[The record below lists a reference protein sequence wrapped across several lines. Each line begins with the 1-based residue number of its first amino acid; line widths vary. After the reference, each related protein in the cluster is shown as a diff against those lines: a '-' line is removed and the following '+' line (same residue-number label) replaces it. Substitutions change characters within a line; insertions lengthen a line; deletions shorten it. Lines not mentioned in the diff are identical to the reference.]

1 MILHLSA
8 ASHHITAGRIKD
20 TVTGSSGDIHCFQN
34 VDMGSFHLPV
44 SYQKAGC
51 CQRCQSASD
60 NVSIFAID
68 TFRFFRSCKSFVV
81 AVAVINT
88 FAVLF
93 IFSTLGIAVIFSLVF
108 SFCLSLSVY
117 AHFLLFSYSEASLLR
132 LRLLLPSY
140 ILTLFHIE
148 CPPFQCLRPTFLP
161 PPSCLRFLW
170 KFPVSIQFF
179 LNFLHS
185 NISMPGILLTKQ
197 AR

>member
-1 MILHLSA
+1 MDGIFAEQIPQALEMIFHLSA
-8 ASHHITAGRIKD
+8 ASHHITPGRIKD
-20 TVTGSSGDIHCFQN
+20 TVTGTSGDIHCFQN

-44 SYQKAGC
+44 SYQKAGWR
-51 CQRCQSASD
+51 QRCQSASD

-81 AVAVINT
+81 TVAVINT

-108 SFCLSLSVY
+108 SFFCLSLSVY

-140 ILTLFHIE
+140 ILTLF
-148 CPPFQCLRPTFLP
+148 
-161 PPSCLRFLW
+161 SY
-170 KFPVSIQFF
+170 
-179 LNFLHS
+179 
-185 NISMPGILLTKQ
+185 
-197 AR
+197 

>member
-1 MILHLSA
+1 MCIFSTIHSCSAKRVVRIFFVQPVIFIQNRYARCFDGRNAAEQIPQALEMILHLSA

-20 TVTGSSGDIHCFQN
+20 TVTGPSGDIHCFQN

-81 AVAVINT
+81 TVAVINT

-93 IFSTLGIAVIFSLVF
+93 IFSTLGIAVIFSLLF
-108 SFCLSLSVY
+108 SFFAYL
-117 AHFLLFSYSEASLLR
+117 FLF
-132 LRLLLPSY
+132 
-140 ILTLFHIE
+140 ILIFF
-148 CPPFQCLRPTFLP
+148 CFLTQKHRC
-161 PPSCLRFLW
+161 SGSGCCCHRIF
-170 KFPVSIQFF
+170 
-179 LNFLHS
+179 
-185 NISMPGILLTKQ
+185 
-197 AR
+197 